1 MLEQVNWLDQIPD
14 TTDNVEALK
23 VIFREGMRY
32 CTTFM
37 NGVLLPWNIA
47 HWPLSPRLWLGE
59 FERTL
64 KQMAVRGLLPYW
76 LKHPRPRN
84 IRNDASESAEGFSDP
99 GNFVLDM
106 VAHALRLWKYCDT
119 NKTER
124 VMKQSIHE
132 YGSRANKSS
141 VGPVNLRGN
150 IVEAMTTNLKDSGS
164 RRKAGGPEVD
174 CEWEWIDRPEQ
185 GFSATDWY
193 EGWTS
198 HSSTSQ
204 ASTWQPSKRHRCW

>member
-1 MLEQVNWLDQIPD
+1 MLEQVDWLDQIPD

-23 VIFREGMRY
+23 VIFREGMKY
-32 CTTFM
+32 CTRFM

-76 LKHPRPRN
+76 LQHPQDRN

-106 VAHALRLWKYCDT
+106 VVHALRLRQYC
-119 NKTER
+119 EASR
-124 VMKQSIHE
+124 AEAVMKQGIHE
-132 YGSRANKSS
+132 YGHRANKSAK
-141 VGPVNLRGN
+141 GLVNLRGN
-150 IVEAMTTNLKDSGS
+150 IVEAMTKNLQQMGS
-164 RRKAGGPEVD
+164 SNMQVWNKYNDVA
-174 CEWEWIDRPEQ
+174 
-185 GFSATDWY
+185 Y
-193 EGWTS
+193 
-198 HSSTSQ
+198 
-204 ASTWQPSKRHRCW
+204 